1 MVTAEAR
8 LVRLGRS
15 DSADIDAFL
24 AGQNPKSDARAVG
37 SPGQHWV
44 GVRDDA
50 GALVAC
56 GVREPGIS
64 GYPVLAG
71 ITVHPSYRGSGLGLA
86 VTAYLTRAAI
96 AERGVSV
103 LGMYS
108 DNDRARRVYHGL
120 GYGGDHLWS
129 SAPLC
134 RAPSGRRHGAS
145 RAPA

>member
-1 MVTAEAR
+1 MRSSPSTTPGPTRELWGLPVSTGSGCVTMRAR
-8 LVRLGRS
+8 SSRV
-15 DSADIDAFL
+15 
-24 AGQNPKSDARAVG
+24 
-37 SPGQHWV
+37 
-44 GVRDDA
+44 
-50 GALVAC
+50 